1 MELTRILFWLGRTF
15 LLCTGL
21 FTLTALVGVLGQDFS
36 GAVIMASIGV
46 TIGVFGLLLVMLSS
60 GFDARE
66 SKSEAL
72 LFLIL
77 FWVLVPAVLCLP
89 FLFLGPSASLLEAYF
104 ESVSAFTTT
113 GASRLVPD
121 ELRPVLVFWRALV
134 QWVGGVSVATFA
146 IVIFA
151 AVNQTGT
158 GVHKSMLYTLRNGEL
173 FSRLIGIGRLVA
185 GIYLF
190 LALVGFVLMTF
201 GGAPAFDSLCL
212 ALSGIS
218 TGGLTPRA
226 GPLQLYIPPFAAT
239 VLGILCV
246 VGAMNIAVIWD
257 FMRLR
262 KMRNALRLIFNVE
275 HRALL
280 VIFAVLILIGL
291 GYSGFG
297 SFGDLI
303 LDSAFFASSTGF
315 QYQVISLDLIPP
327 VILVTLALTGGSAL
341 STAGGVKL
349 IRILLLFRHL
359 QTELSRLS
367 HPSRVIP
374 VKFRTQI
381 IPDSAFLSIWMYFF
395 AYTLAFGVGIAAFGV
410 VGLPLD
416 DAITSS
422 AATLSN
428 VGPLLGLTLPESG
441 LTYAEFTNGQMS
453 VGIIL
458 MLLGRLEVLAALALV
473 LPNFWKP

>member
-1 MELTRILFWLGRTF
+1 MDLNRILFWLGRTF

-21 FTLTALVGVLGQDFS
+21 FAITACVGIVSKDLG
-36 GAVIMASIGV
+36 ASIVMAATGV
-46 TIGVFGLLLVMLSS
+46 MVGVFGLLLVMLSA

-72 LFLIL
+72 VFLFL
-77 FWVLVPAVLCLP
+77 FWVLVPGVFCLP
-89 FLFLGPSASLLEAYF
+89 YLFLGSSPTLLSAYF

-113 GASRLVPD
+113 GASRLEPD
-121 ELRPVLVFWRALV
+121 NLRPALLFWRSAV

-146 IVIFA
+146 VVVFA

-158 GVHKSMLYTLRNGEL
+158 GVHKSMLFTLQNGEL
-173 FSRLIGIGRLVA
+173 FRRLVGIGRLVA
-185 GIYLF
+185 GVYLF
-190 LALVGFVLMTF
+190 LALVGFILMTF
-201 GGAPAFDSLCL
+201 GGAPAFEALCL
-212 ALSGIS
+212 ALSGVS

-246 VGAMNIAVIWD
+246 LGCMNIAVIWD
-257 FMRLR
+257 FIRVR
-262 KMRNALRLIFNVE
+262 KSRNALRLFLNVE
-275 HRALL
+275 HRAIL
-280 VIFAVLILIGL
+280 VIFAVLILIGIWF
-291 GYSGFG
+291 SGLS

-303 LDSAFFASSTGF
+303 LDSAFFVSSTGF

-374 VKFRTQI
+374 VKFRTRI
-381 IPDSAFLSIWMYFF
+381 IPDAAFISIWMYFF

-422 AATLSN
+422 AASLSN
-428 VGPLLGLTLPESG
+428 MGPLLDLTMPESG
-441 LTYAEFTNGQMS
+441 LTYEQFTNGQMG
-453 VGIIL
+453 VALFL
-458 MLLGRLEVLAALALV
+458 MLLGRLEVLAALVLV
-473 LPNFWKP
+473 LPNFWKQ